1 MTVSWIWMILMLFL
15 MNGVKTDD
23 RVRRANYIE
32 QFKKMIFRLLSLSLV
47 HDCIDLHHIFAA
59 QLLHGRHKASAP
71 S

>member
-1 MTVSWIWMILMLFL
+1 MLFL

-47 HDCIDLHHIFAA
+47 RDCIDLCHICSTTVAWPA
-59 QLLHGRHKASAP
+59 
-71 S
+71 